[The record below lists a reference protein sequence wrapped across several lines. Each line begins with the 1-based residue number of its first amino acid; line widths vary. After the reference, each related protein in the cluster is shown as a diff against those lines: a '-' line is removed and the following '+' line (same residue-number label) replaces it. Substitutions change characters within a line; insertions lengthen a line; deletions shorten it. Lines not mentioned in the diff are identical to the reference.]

1 MPDNIELTP
10 LILIVDEK
18 ELHSRDLERVLQPK
32 GHVVLKASTGQQ
44 ALDLSSKVSPD
55 VILLA
60 RHLPDSDGIDLIR
73 ALKASTTI
81 HDTTPIL
88 IVAETPLGKAER
100 LDALAAGA
108 WDILEHPVDANE
120 LVLRLDTFVRAKQET
135 DRVRDEA
142 LTDPGTGFYNVR
154 GILQRTR
161 ELSADAARSGRPITC
176 IAVGSHHQEALEPEG
191 DSDQRGALD
200 GRMSAAL
207 LDVTRAS
214 DSLGRLAANEFIIVA
229 PGTCDEGAVRLADRL
244 LEALQR
250 RHDSAGEPAKKES
263 SLRAGLCSMAASDN
277 TAPEDLLL
285 RATMALR
292 KAQQDDGSFR
302 VRAYEA

>member
-1 MPDNIELTP
+1 MEEQEVRGRELES
-10 LILIVDEK
+10 I
-18 ELHSRDLERVLQPK
+18 LQPK

-55 VILLA
+55 AILLA

-73 ALKASTTI
+73 RLKASATV
-81 HDTTPIL
+81 HGTTPIL
-88 IVAETPLGKAER
+88 IVAEKPLGKAER

-108 WDILEHPVDANE
+108 WDVLAHPVDASE

-135 DRVRDEA
+135 DRVRDEG
-142 LTDPGTGFYNVR
+142 LTDPVTGFYNVR

-161 ELSADAARSGRPITC
+161 ELSADAVRSDRPITC
-176 IAVGSHHQEALEPEG
+176 IAVGAHHPESLEPEG
-191 DSDQRGALD
+191 DSDRQGDLG

-214 DSLGRLAANEFIIVA
+214 DTLGRLGANEFIIVA
-229 PGTCDEGAVRLADRL
+229 PGTSDEGAVRLADRL
-244 LEALQR
+244 LEALQK
-250 RHDSAGEPAKKES
+250 RHDSGSEPAEEGS
-263 SLRAGLCSMAASDN
+263 GLRAGLYSVAGSDN

-292 KAQQDDGSFR
+292 KAQQDDGSFQ

>member
-1 MPDNIELTP
+1 MLDNIELTP
-10 LILIVDEK
+10 LVLIIDEH
-18 ELHSRDLERVLQPK
+18 EAHSHELERILQPK

-55 VILLA
+55 AILLA

-73 ALKASTTI
+73 ALKASATI
-81 HDTTPIL
+81 HRTTPIL
-88 IVAETPLGKAER
+88 IVAEKRLGKAER
-100 LDALAAGA
+100 LEALEAGA
-108 WDILEHPVDANE
+108 WDVLEHPVDANE

-135 DRVRDEA
+135 DRVRDEG
-142 LTDPGTGFYNVR
+142 LTDPVTGFYNVR

-161 ELSADAARSGRPITC
+161 ELSADAARSDRPITC
-176 IAVGSHHQEALEPEG
+176 IAVGSHRPEALEPEG
-191 DSDQRGALD
+191 DDDRQEEFG
-200 GRMSAAL
+200 GRISSAL

-214 DSLGRLAANEFIIVA
+214 DTLGRLGANEFIIVA
-229 PGTCDEGAVRLADRL
+229 PGTSDEGAVRLADRL
-244 LEALQR
+244 LEALQG
-250 RHDSAGEPAKKES
+250 RHDSGGEPAEEES
-263 SLRAGLCSMAASDN
+263 SLRAGLYSVVGSEN